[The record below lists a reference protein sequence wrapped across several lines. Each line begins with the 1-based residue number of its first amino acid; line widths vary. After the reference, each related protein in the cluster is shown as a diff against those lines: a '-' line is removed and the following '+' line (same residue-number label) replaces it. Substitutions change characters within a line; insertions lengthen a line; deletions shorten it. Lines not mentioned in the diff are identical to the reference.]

1 MTTESFIKKLLKH
14 IIILIIAIAVISGIE
29 SGLGVI
35 INNHIH
41 LSQMTNDDVAF
52 MIMEIYNN
60 TIKPLLNAIK
70 ITFYLWN
77 IIAIVYIIFKF
88 IKIKY
93 KEKENESI

>member
-14 IIILIIAIAVISGIE
+14 IIILIIVTAVISGIE
-29 SGLGVI
+29 SGFGVI
-35 INNHIH
+35 LNNHIH

-52 MIMEIYNN
+52 MIMEAYNH
-60 TIKPLLNAIK
+60 TIKPALEAIK
-70 ITFYLWN
+70 ISFYLWN
-77 IIAIVYIIFKF
+77 IIAIVYTIFKF